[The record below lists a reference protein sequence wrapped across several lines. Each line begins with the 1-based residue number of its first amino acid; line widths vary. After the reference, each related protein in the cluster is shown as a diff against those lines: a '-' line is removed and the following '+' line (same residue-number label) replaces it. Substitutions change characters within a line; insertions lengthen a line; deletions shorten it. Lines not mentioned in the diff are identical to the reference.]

1 MIRRMNPPRKSGVS
15 ADIVAADLTLAVGQ
29 LIRRLRSEIESG
41 EPACPRRARSRDS
54 NGTGR

>member
-41 EPACPRRARSRDS
+41 GLGMSPDERACAA